1 MNKYTIDWFLFVNI
15 NTFIFENI
23 RMQNKSKY
31 FLIALAI
38 VLIGLIAWYLKTI
51 VIYICIA
58 IIISLIGQPLV
69 RFFAAIKFKKFQFPD
84 AICSLLA
91 LATITLVLA
100 CLVSMFIPLV
110 VEEARIISKI
120 NPNEVVTTFKEPL
133 ANLNYDLQ
141 KFQIQYGNGESLE
154 KYLASQLTSI
164 LGFQEVSA
172 YAQGMVSFTTSLIGG
187 TFAILFMA
195 FFFMKDEYLIY
206 HTILLLTPPK
216 HLGAIKEIV
225 RDTKRLLT
233 KYFIGIL
240 LDMLFVAI
248 LTTIGLSL
256 LGVKN
261 CLLIGMFAGLMNVI
275 PYVGPLIAAA
285 FGILIGVTSNMELE
299 FYSQLLPLVYKIA
312 LTFLVVQLID
322 AFVFQPLVIS
332 NIVKAHPLEIFLVIL
347 IAGTLTGIGGMII
360 AVPVYTILRII
371 AKEFLYNFKIV
382 QKLTSELEEEK

>member
-1 MNKYTIDWFLFVNI
+1 
-15 NTFIFENI
+15 
-23 RMQNKSKY
+23 MQNKSKY
-31 FLIALAI
+31 FLFGFTL
-38 VLIGLIAWYLKTI
+38 VLLGLIVWYLKTI

-58 IIISLIGQPLV
+58 IIISLIGQPIV
-69 RFFAAIKFKKFQFPD
+69 RLFSSIKIKK
-84 AICSLLA
+84 ICIPKSISALLSLA
-91 LATITLVLA
+91 SITLIIGLM
-100 CLVSMFIPLV
+100 VSMFIPLL

-120 NPNEVVTTFKEPL
+120 NPNEVISTFKEPL

-154 KYLASQLTSI
+154 KYFVSQLTSI
-164 LGFQEVSA
+164 INFQEVSS

-195 FFFMKDEYLIY
+195 FFFMKDEHLIY
-206 HTILLLTPPK
+206 NTVLLLTPPK
-216 HLGAIKEIV
+216 HLDAIKDIM

-248 LTTIGLSL
+248 LTSVSLSI

-261 CLLIGMFAGLMNVI
+261 CMLIGMFAGLLNVI

-285 FGILIGVTSNMELE
+285 FGILIGVTSNLELE
-299 FYSQLLPLVYKIA
+299 FYTQLIPLVYKIA
-312 LTFLVVQLID
+312 LTFLFVQLVDGLI
-322 AFVFQPLVIS
+322 FQPLVIS

-360 AVPVYTILRII
+360 AVPIYTILRII
-371 AKEFLYNFKIV
+371 AKEFLFNFKIV
-382 QKLTSELEEEK
+382 QKLTSELEEKK